1 MTNALRKAVGVIRM
15 PYVRIGGNVA
25 FPPPFLAHLQT
36 DGSFRAKSRS
46 ARVAYILLSAD
57 GRRTY
62 RDTANIPYAASSVDA
77 EWASILTGLEF
88 AVSAAAANQTA
99 IGIENDCL
107 SVIHALIQ
115 PETPL
120 RNTNHREIRREI
132 LAAAKHTTWTGIR
145 WIPREENRADALF

>member
-1 MTNALRKAVGVIRM
+1 MTNALRKAVGIIRM

-62 RDTANIPYAASSVDA
+62 RDTESIPHAASSTDT

-88 AVSAAAANQTA
+88 AVSVNQTA

-120 RNTNHREIRREI
+120 RNAAHREIRREI
-132 LAAAKHTTWTGIR
+132 LGLAKHTTWTGVR
-145 WIPREENRADALF
+145 WIPREENRADALLR

>member
-1 MTNALRKAVGVIRM
+1 MIRKAVGAIRM

-25 FPPPFLAHLQT
+25 FPPPLLAHLQT
-36 DGSFRAKSRS
+36 DGSFRNRQ
-46 ARVAYILLSAD
+46 ARTAYILLSAD

-62 RDTANIPYAASSVDA
+62 RDVEPTVAASSTEA
-77 EWASILTGLEF
+77 EWLSVLNGLQF
-88 AVSAAAANQTA
+88 ATDGARQTA

-115 PETPL
+115 SETPL
-120 RNTNHREIRREI
+120 RNASHRELRREI
-132 LAAAKHTTWTGIR
+132 LDLANQTTWTGVR

>member
-1 MTNALRKAVGVIRM
+1 MIRKAVGAIRM

-25 FPPPFLAHLQT
+25 FPPPLLAHLQT
-36 DGSFRAKSRS
+36 DGSFRTRPIRS
-46 ARVAYILLSAD
+46 ARTAYILLSAD

-62 RDTANIPYAASSVDA
+62 RDVEPTVAASSTEA
-77 EWASILTGLEF
+77 EWISVLNGLQF
-88 AVSAAAANQTA
+88 ATDGARQTA

-120 RNTNHREIRREI
+120 RNASHRELRREI
-132 LAAAKHTTWTGIR
+132 LDLANQTTWTGVR